1 MAGNA
6 KTAINP
12 DTKAVLMVFFM
23 AGFLSDFTVGVADF
37 TVGVEWMKAILG
49 GEA

>member
-23 AGFLSDFTVGVADF
+23 AGFLSDFTVGV
-37 TVGVEWMKAILG
+37 GLMKTILG

>member
-12 DTKAVLMVFFM
+12 DTKAVRMVFFM
-23 AGFLSDFTVGVADF
+23 AGFLQTSQSVLSG
-37 TVGVEWMKAILG
+37 
-49 GEA
+49 